1 MPADTAV
8 SAFDEIS
15 GILHPKLKDALLKR
29 GFDEFSEIQ
38 IRAVPELITGINAI
52 LIAPT
57 GTGKT
62 ESALLPVFH
71 NMLTT
76 GPRIGFTALYIT
88 PLRALNRDMMTRL
101 EWWGRELGI
110 RIAVRHGDTP
120 DTERRR
126 QATHPPDLLITT
138 PESLQAMMMGKVLRK
153 HLAGVRY
160 VIVDEIHELAGSK
173 RGAQLSIALERV
185 RRIAGDFQR
194 IGISATVGNPDLV
207 GRFLCG
213 HAPCR
218 IVQVPIAKTLDLSVK
233 FA

>member
-1 MPADTAV
+1 MTEE
-8 SAFDEIS
+8 SAAAEVLS
-15 GILHPKLKDALLKR
+15 ILHPKLREVLEKR

-38 IRAVPELITGINAI
+38 LRAVPELIKGTNAV

-88 PLRALNRDMMTRL
+88 PLRSLNRDMMNRL
-101 EWWGRELGI
+101 EWWGKELGL

-120 DTERRR
+120 ETERRR
-126 QATHPPDLLITT
+126 QALHPPDLLITT
-138 PESLQAMMMGKVLRK
+138 PESLQSILMGKVLRK
-153 HLAGVRY
+153 HLEGVRY

-173 RGAQLSIALERV
+173 R
-185 RRIAGDFQR
+185 
-194 IGISATVGNPDLV
+194 
-207 GRFLCG
+207 
-213 HAPCR
+213 
-218 IVQVPIAKTLDLSVK
+218 
-233 FA
+233 